1 MGAGL
6 VETRRVADWG
16 PVVGDP
22 SSGDLPAGG
31 VGGRVEGHKHTAD
44 VAAAGAVA
52 DEQSLADREQT
63 LADGEQTLAD
73 ADQARADHDQSGAQR
88 DQRAADRD
96 QAASDR
102 DVVRGADPHAREH
115 SRDVREQSTR
125 EREQTA
131 RQRDETAS
139 ARLRAADQR
148 DAIADSRDLAA
159 QRRDEAAAA
168 RTAAMAELE
177 ATIEQREDAREHRG
191 AGAIIRAAGQRRR
204 AAERR
209 AQAAEYRELAAE
221 DRRAAARDREQAAQE
236 RRDALSDR
244 EELAAQVEHQRARHR
259 QAVRHQHRA
268 QQLAQ
273 SLQHSLTP
281 PQLPRIA
288 GLDVAVHHE
297 PFALAEVGGDFYDLF
312 ALAPGHA
319 GFCFGDVCGKGAQ
332 AAAITALAR
341 HTMRTAAMLHHTP
354 AAVLGDLNAA
364 LHADT
369 EPTTCTAVYGQIDLR
384 ATPAPVTLA
393 VGGHPPPLI
402 VRADTSIHTTT
413 ARGPI
418 LGAIHDPV
426 FEPCQLH
433 LDIGD
438 TLVIYSDGILDAT
451 IDGHPIDEHHISH
464 ALAQPPHPTATTLIN
479 ALLASIRHIDRALRD
494 DIAIIA
500 LRHVDAGG
508 ASS

>member
-6 VETRRVADWG
+6 VETRCVADWG

-22 SSGDLPAGG
+22 SSGDPAAD
-31 VGGRVEGHKHTAD
+31 GRVEGHKHTVD
-44 VAAAGAVA
+44 VAAGGVA
-52 DEQSLADREQT
+52 DEQTLADREQT
-63 LADGEQTLAD
+63 LADTDQTLSD
-73 ADQARADHDQSGAQR
+73 ADQTRADHDQSSAQR
-88 DQRAADRD
+88 DQLAADHD

-102 DVVRGADPHAREH
+102 DLVAGVDPHAHEH
-115 SRDVREQSTR
+115 SRDAREQSTR

-131 RQRDETAS
+131 RERDETAA

-148 DAIADSRDLAA
+148 DTIADSRDLAA

-168 RTAAMAELE
+168 RTAAMAELD

-209 AQAAEYRELAAE
+209 AQAAEYRQLAAD

-236 RRDALSDR
+236 RLDALSDR
-244 EELAAQVEHQRARHR
+244 EALAAQLEHQRARHR

-268 QQLAQ
+268 QQLAET
-273 SLQHSLTP
+273 LQHSLTP
-281 PQLPRIA
+281 PQLPRIT

-319 GFCFGDVCGKGAQ
+319 GFCLGDVCGKGAQ
-332 AAAITALAR
+332 AAALTALAR
-341 HTMRTAAMLHHTP
+341 HTIRTAAMLHHTP
-354 AAVLGDLNAA
+354 AAVLGELNTA

-369 EPTTCTAVYGQIDLR
+369 QPPTTCTAVYGHIDLHG
-384 ATPAPVTLA
+384 TTAPVTLA

-402 VRADTSIHTTT
+402 VRATGSVETTT
-413 ARGPI
+413 AHGPI
-418 LGAIHDPV
+418 LGAVHNPT
-426 FEPCQLH
+426 FHPCQLH

-438 TLVIYSDGILDAT
+438 TLIIYSDGILDAI
-451 IDGHPIDEHHISH
+451 IDGQPIDEHHISH
-464 ALAQPPHPTATTLIN
+464 ALAQHPHATATTLIN
-479 ALLASIRHIDRALRD
+479 ALLACMRHIDRALRD
-494 DIAIIA
+494 DVAIIA
-500 LRHVDAGG
+500 LRHVDASG
-508 ASS
+508 ASP